1 METTSRGTDT
11 AGFNLLILSIS
22 LASFMSALD
31 GTIVNIAL
39 PTISK
44 GFDISSS
51 TVSWVATIYLL
62 VMAGCVLIFG
72 KLSDGIGFKK
82 VFLAGFV
89 IFTLGSF
96 SCGLLPDLL
105 SSFPVLIGSRA
116 FQAVGGAMITAI
128 APAMITA
135 YIPMAQKGKAMGII
149 MTVAALGTAIG
160 PTIGGVLTQFLSWH
174 WIFFIN
180 VPVGIIA
187 LILGAKVIPA
197 TMPHDKPAGFDK
209 AGALLIFTGLAA
221 LLFAVSE
228 GQTLGWNSPSIIGAL
243 ALAVI
248 TLGYF
253 VWHELKAADP
263 LLELRLFKNRNFLF
277 TNLIMSLVF
286 FSFAGINYL
295 LPFYLQYVKGFGT
308 SDSGLILTS
317 LSIAMMVAGLVSG
330 LLYNRV
336 GGRALCIASGILLVA
351 GYYMMTLLRVDT
363 SIGFVVI
370 CLVVLGFSLGL
381 MITPA
386 SNMIMNSVSKRYQ
399 GMVSSLTSLE
409 RFAPLTLGI
418 AFANLVFMQ
427 GIVVFAGEQEITHNA
442 PANIKLGLIT
452 AGFDLAFFASLVV
465 AVIILILSLFARQ
478 EVHPDYQSGK
488 DDGGKTEII

>member
-1 METTSRGTDT
+1 MENPSNGTEK
-11 AGFNLLILSIS
+11 ASFNLLILSIS
-22 LASFMSALD
+22 LAAFMSALD

-39 PTISK
+39 PTISA
-44 GFDISSS
+44 GFNISSS

-82 VFLAGFV
+82 VFLSGFV
-89 IFTLGSF
+89 IFTIGSF

-105 SSFPVLIGSRA
+105 SSFPVLIVSRA
-116 FQAVGGAMITAI
+116 FQAIGGAMITAI

-135 YIPMAQKGKAMGII
+135 YIPMKQKGKAMGII

-187 LILGAKVIPA
+187 ILLGSRVIPA
-197 TMPHDKPAGFDK
+197 STPHDIPAGFDK
-209 AGALLIFTGLAA
+209 GGAFLIFTGFAA
-221 LLFAVSE
+221 LLFSVSE
-228 GQTLGWNSPSIIGAL
+228 GNELGWTSPVILGTLSL
-243 ALAVI
+243 AII
-248 TLGYF
+248 TLAYF
-253 VWHELKAADP
+253 VWHELKISDP
-263 LLELRLFKNRNFLF
+263 LLELRLFKNRNFLL
-277 TNLIMSLVF
+277 TNLVMALVF

-295 LPFYLQYVKGFGT
+295 LPFYLQYVKGYGT
-308 SDSGLILTS
+308 SDSGLILTA
-317 LSIAMMVAGLVSG
+317 LSVAMMVSG
-330 LLYNRV
+330 LLSGAFYNRV
-336 GGRALCIASGILLVA
+336 GGRKLCIAAGVFLVV

-363 SIGFVVI
+363 STGFVVL
-370 CLVVLGFSLGL
+370 CLLVIGFSLGL

-386 SNMIMNSVSKRYQ
+386 SNMIMNSVGKGYQ

-427 GIVVFAGEQEITHNA
+427 GIASIAGQHGITNSA
-442 PANIKLGLIT
+442 PANIKLELMT
-452 AGFDLAFFASLVV
+452 AGFDLAFFFSFIIAI
-465 AVIILILSLFARQ
+465 IILILALFARQ
-478 EVHPDYQSGK
+478 EVHPDYQSGNDEDATK
-488 DDGGKTEII
+488 GMI

>member
-1 METTSRGTDT
+1 MERSRHGEES
-11 AGFNLLILSIS
+11 GNLNLLIISIS
-22 LASFMSALD
+22 LAVFMSSLD

-39 PTISK
+39 PTISTD
-44 GFDISSS
+44 FNLSSS

-62 VMAGCVLIFG
+62 VLAGCVLIFG
-72 KLSDGIGFKK
+72 KLADRIGFKK
-82 VFLAGFV
+82 IFLLGFI

-96 SCGLLPDLL
+96 SCAVLPDLL
-105 SSFPVLIGSRA
+105 NSFYVLVGSRV
-116 FQAVGGAMITAI
+116 FQAIGGAMITAI

-135 YIPMAQKGKAMGII
+135 FIPMSQKGKAMGVV
-149 MTVAALGTAIG
+149 MTAAALGTAIG
-160 PTIGGVLTQFLSWH
+160 PTIGGVLTQYLSWH

-187 LILGAKVIPA
+187 LLLGAKVIPKNS
-197 TMPHDKPAGFDK
+197 PVGKSAGFDK
-209 AGALLIFTGLAA
+209 AGAMLIFVGLAA

-228 GQTLGWNSPSIIGAL
+228 GISLGWTSPVILGSL
-243 ALAVI
+243 ALAII

-253 VWHELKAADP
+253 VLHELRVTDP
-263 LLELRLFKNRNFLF
+263 LLELRLFRNKNFLM
-277 TNLIMSLVF
+277 TNLIMALVF

-295 LPFYLQYVKGFGT
+295 LPFYLQYVKGYGV

-317 LSIAMMVAGLVSG
+317 LSVAMMVAGIISG
-330 LLYNRV
+330 MLYNRV
-336 GGRALCIASGILLVA
+336 GGRKLCIVAGILLVI
-351 GYYMMTLLRVDT
+351 GYFLMTLLRINTPT
-363 SIGFVVI
+363 SFVTLTLLI
-370 CLVVLGFSLGL
+370 LGFSLGL

-386 SNMIMNSVSKRYQ
+386 SNMIMNSVGKQYQ

-427 GIVVFAGEQEITHNA
+427 GIATIAGHRGITETA
-442 PANIKLGLIT
+442 PAKIQMELMT

-465 AVIILILSLFARQ
+465 AVIILILAIFAKQ
-478 EVHPDYQSGK
+478 EVHPDYLSGE
-488 DDGGKTEII
+488 DEDTKTIIL

>member
-1 METTSRGTDT
+1 
-11 AGFNLLILSIS
+11 
-22 LASFMSALD
+22 
-31 GTIVNIAL
+31 
-39 PTISK
+39 
-44 GFDISSS
+44 
-51 TVSWVATIYLL
+51 
-62 VMAGCVLIFG
+62 
-72 KLSDGIGFKK
+72 
-82 VFLAGFV
+82 
-89 IFTLGSF
+89 
-96 SCGLLPDLL
+96 
-105 SSFPVLIGSRA
+105 
-116 FQAVGGAMITAI
+116 
-128 APAMITA
+128 
-135 YIPMAQKGKAMGII
+135 
-149 MTVAALGTAIG
+149 
-160 PTIGGVLTQFLSWH
+160 
-174 WIFFIN
+174 
-180 VPVGIIA
+180 
-187 LILGAKVIPA
+187 
-197 TMPHDKPAGFDK
+197 
-209 AGALLIFTGLAA
+209 
-221 LLFAVSE
+221 
-228 GQTLGWNSPSIIGAL
+228 
-243 ALAVI
+243 
-248 TLGYF
+248 
-253 VWHELKAADP
+253 
-263 LLELRLFKNRNFLF
+263 
-277 TNLIMSLVF
+277 MSLVF